1 MLAAVRRAGAA
12 AILLLALPGPAE
24 AVSQQDRI
32 CAHIRAVVQAKLDL
46 GVGCDWEYPDN
57 PLIFVAHV
65 PREQLR
71 NTFKDDAPRP
81 KPLTLAKILSVIES
95 AYSRVSPHIVVDD
108 E

>member
-65 PREQLR
+65 PASSYETRSTTMR
-71 NTFKDDAPRP
+71 RGP
-81 KPLTLAKILSVIES
+81 
-95 AYSRVSPHIVVDD
+95 SR
-108 E
+108 